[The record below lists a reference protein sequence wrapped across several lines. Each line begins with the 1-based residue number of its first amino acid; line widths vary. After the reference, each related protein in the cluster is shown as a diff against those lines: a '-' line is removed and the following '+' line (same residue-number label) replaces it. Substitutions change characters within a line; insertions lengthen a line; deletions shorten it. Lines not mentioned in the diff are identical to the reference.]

1 MASQENTAPSAATSR
16 GAISLLE
23 ALPRHHLCRSDS
35 SQSVNPHGIGVAV
48 VVNLVETLQI
58 LMSERRFDT
67 VQSLPCSVSH
77 VDMRDRFL
85 HIRLIRLVELVM
97 CSHLARRLFTVR
109 VRAEDY
115 EEVAATAVT
124 ADGVHDVLVPIV
136 RGSGA
141 GGGAD
146 RVCEGG
152 QRGLSIGQSIVRV
165 RRQIHYEYER

>member
-1 MASQENTAPSAATSR
+1 
-16 GAISLLE
+16 
-23 ALPRHHLCRSDS
+23 
-35 SQSVNPHGIGVAV
+35 
-48 VVNLVETLQI
+48 
-58 LMSERRFDT
+58 MSERRFDA
-67 VQSLPCSVSH
+67 VQSFPCTFSH
-77 VDMRDRFL
+77 VDMSDRFL

-136 RGSGA
+136 GGSGA

-146 RVCEGG
+146 RVCAG
-152 QRGLSIGQSIVRV
+152 R
-165 RRQIHYEYER
+165 